1 MGSMPWN
8 STSYVQCVHKN
19 HALTHSMNTCY
30 LHVLTHVLLM
40 GRMMTGSR
48 TLSSASK
55 GGTSQPAK
63 SINKGMGEYEKAIIF
78 SYSHAFFIVINSS

>member
-1 MGSMPWN
+1 MYKTTILLRELIDKI
-8 STSYVQCVHKN
+8 STRQAFKQS
-19 HALTHSMNTCY
+19 AI
-30 LHVLTHVLLM
+30 
-40 GRMMTGSR
+40 MMTGSR